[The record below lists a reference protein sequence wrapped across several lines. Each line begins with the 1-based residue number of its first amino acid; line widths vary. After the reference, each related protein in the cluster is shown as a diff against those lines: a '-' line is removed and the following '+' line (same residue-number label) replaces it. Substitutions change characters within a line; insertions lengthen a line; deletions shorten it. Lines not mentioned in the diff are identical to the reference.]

1 MTQLTFAFETVPA
14 APAPNA
20 FANSPVAVEAV
31 SIASQEPGNVVVRG
45 RFPRRQ
51 RRRGLRQLGDVL
63 TDVLDCYGESR
74 D

>member
-14 APAPNA
+14 TPT
-20 FANSPVAVEAV
+20 ANTFVATPVAVEPMRA
-31 SIASQEPGNVVVRG
+31 ARSQRTNVVVQG

-51 RRRGLRQLGDVL
+51 RRAGLRQLGDVL
-63 TDVLDCYGESR
+63 TDVLDRYGEHN